1 MVSALLLLTGCGTT
15 DAQLEQAGYNASYI
29 QGFHDGRH
37 SGMEEA
43 GNDYETYIRDGQRYA
58 NDEQYRNG
66 WIAGEAEGRKLQ
78 NQASMAGNVAAG
90 VYQANEIGKAV
101 DKNNRKTE
109 GAAKEALKGV
119 DTSGLKVLEEK
130 D

>member
-1 MVSALLLLTGCGTT
+1 
-15 DAQLEQAGYNASYI
+15 
-29 QGFHDGRH
+29 
-37 SGMEEA
+37 
-43 GNDYETYIRDGQRYA
+43 
-58 NDEQYRNG
+58 
-66 WIAGEAEGRKLQ
+66 
-78 NQASMAGNVAAG
+78 MAGNVAAG